1 MVVILPGDLTAFV
14 PNPVEV
20 EYKPGLEL
28 APIHHQHMV
37 GMIAVNWGQTSL
49 PENATTTAVQ
59 VTKHLHKSCIFS
71 RKRSKYIR
79 STCKRRRS
87 NRMMIMFAVFNADT
101 YAQLFGQREME
112 NMHYCSNTLFEF
124 IHMLSQLFLDGHPY
138 KTDTSVRRTP
148 GFNPHCLSV
157 ILL

>member
-1 MVVILPGDLTAFV
+1 MVVILPGDLTAIV

-37 GMIAVNWGQTSL
+37 EVIAVNWGQISL

-59 VTKHLHKSCIFS
+59 VTTPLLHSCIFS

-79 STCKRRRS
+79 SSCKRRKS
-87 NRMMIMFAVFNADT
+87 SGMIVMFVVFNADAAVRT
-101 YAQLFGQREME
+101 ERDVEYA
-112 NMHYCSNTLFEF
+112 
-124 IHMLSQLFLDGHPY
+124 
-138 KTDTSVRRTP
+138 
-148 GFNPHCLSV
+148 
-157 ILL
+157 LLL

>member
-1 MVVILPGDLTAFV
+1 MVVILPGDLTAIV

-37 GMIAVNWGQTSL
+37 EVIAVNWGQISL

-59 VTKHLHKSCIFS
+59 VTKHLLHSCFFS

-79 STCKRRRS
+79 STCKRRK
-87 NRMMIMFAVFNADT
+87 NNGMMVLFAVF
-101 YAQLFGQREME
+101 
-112 NMHYCSNTLFEF
+112 
-124 IHMLSQLFLDGHPY
+124 
-138 KTDTSVRRTP
+138 KTDAAVRAKRN
-148 GFNPHCLSV
+148 GEYA
-157 ILL
+157 LLL

>member
-1 MVVILPGDLTAFV
+1 MVVILPGDLTAIV

-28 APIHHQHMV
+28 APIHHQHLV

-71 RKRSKYIR
+71 HKRSKYIR

-87 NRMMIMFAVFNADT
+87 SRMMIMFAVFNADAAVRT
-101 YAQLFGQREME
+101 KRDGEYA
-112 NMHYCSNTLFEF
+112 
-124 IHMLSQLFLDGHPY
+124 
-138 KTDTSVRRTP
+138 
-148 GFNPHCLSV
+148 
-157 ILL
+157 LLR

>member
-1 MVVILPGDLTAFV
+1 MVVILPGDLTAIV

-37 GMIAVNWGQTSL
+37 ERTAVNWGQISL

-59 VTKHLHKSCIFS
+59 VTKHLLHSCILS

-79 STCKRRRS
+79 STCKRRKS
-87 NRMMIMFAVFNADT
+87 NGMMVMFAVFKADAAVRT
-101 YAQLFGQREME
+101 KRRRICFTALISYL
-112 NMHYCSNTLFEF
+112 NSYTCTVNS
-124 IHMLSQLFLDGHPY
+124 FL
-138 KTDTSVRRTP
+138 TDTPIRRT
-148 GFNPHCLSV
+148 
-157 ILL
+157 LL